1 MVSKIFPKGKA
12 INAAKCNGAR
22 PSGPQRIQIVRRSP
36 LIRTIHFQA
45 TRCGPACRTPP
56 SAHIQDTSF
65 GIPCAYCSRMKKIL
79 LAIGIVTIAVGVLY
93 AARAWSTLRVNAK
106 TAQFNDDIENLF
118 SGLQKYKERVGSYP
132 VGSNAQVAKALQGQN
147 AKSVIIVVGRKTEL
161 NEKGEFV
168 DPWGTPLRI
177 YFCDTGVLI
186 RSAGPN
192 RRFDD
197 STVLEADDYYKSN

>member
-1 MVSKIFPKGKA
+1 
-12 INAAKCNGAR
+12 
-22 PSGPQRIQIVRRSP
+22 
-36 LIRTIHFQA
+36 
-45 TRCGPACRTPP
+45 
-56 SAHIQDTSF
+56 
-65 GIPCAYCSRMKKIL
+65 MKKIL